1 MTPQQILLDEMG
13 TYYIADELEISP
25 DFTTEYA
32 ELIADSADRMR
43 AAAGPQGLDEL
54 VALLRALRENR
65 QHPVHDLL
73 AKETQLSW
81 GKKDGLFA
89 IFQQL
94 VDVWIAGL
102 TGTSAPV
109 SAPTPAKLEL
119 REVTYEYGNENNP
132 TATFGRFI
140 VDVSS
145 DASLHLT
152 HYKAGQRR
160 EWHGKQTASVWPDVL
175 AALTMAK
182 FPIAPSVKGQVL
194 PHGTMTFTV
203 SGRQMTGKV
212 VSVQLPTGVPF
223 DGYRELSTLMMNIVA
238 QVSGDILGFELPP
251 EPRLVTDVVQSP
263 SA

>member
-1 MTPQQILLDEMG
+1 MTAQEILLREMG
-13 TYYIADELEISP
+13 ANYLGDELKVSP
-25 DFTTEYA
+25 DFTTRYA
-32 ELIADSADRMR
+32 TLIAGSVRRMK
-43 AAAGPQGLDEL
+43 AAVGEQGPDEL
-54 VALLRALRENR
+54 VALLRELRNNR
-65 QHPVHDLL
+65 KHPLYERIGNETLL
-73 AKETQLSW
+73 NWE
-81 GKKDGLFA
+81 DDDELFE

-94 VDVWIAGL
+94 LDAWIAGL
-102 TGTSAPV
+102 TGASTPA
-109 SAPTPAKLEL
+109 SAPTSAKLEL
-119 REVTYEYGNENNP
+119 REVTYEYGNENSP

-160 EWHGKQTASVWPDVL
+160 EWQGKQTASVWPDVL

-182 FPIAPSVKGQVL
+182 FPIAPSVQGLVL
-194 PHGTMTFTV
+194 PHGAMTFTV

-223 DGYRELSTLMMNIVA
+223 DGYRELSMLMMNIVA

-251 EPRLVTDVVQSP
+251 EPRLVTDVLQSAP
-263 SA
+263 A